1 MSYLA
6 LNLLQLLSLS
16 ACVGFLLINTELHG
30 STTWVKSFKMS
41 YLALN
46 LFKLTLKRYN
56 IIHLSAFENQT
67 CDLVI
72 QTSILESVSLKHPW
86 QNQLPPGS
94 HEASA
99 HTQEPMKTVDLH
111 CFKPLISLVP
121 FNLHFHC
128 FQGQG
133 HCYVTIAIV
142 FPANQ
147 NNLSNRVRDCPMK
160 MQKFILVLNFG

>member
-1 MSYLA
+1 MSY
-6 LNLLQLLSLS
+6 
-16 ACVGFLLINTELHG
+16 F
-30 STTWVKSFKMS
+30 
-41 YLALN
+41 ALN
-46 LFKLTLKRYN
+46 LFNLTLKRYN
-56 IIHLSAFENQT
+56 IIHLSAFDNQT

-72 QTSILESVSLKHPW
+72 QTSILESVSVKHPW
-86 QNQLPPGS
+86 RQNQLPPGS

-111 CFKPLISLVP
+111 HFKPLVSLVP
-121 FNLHFHC
+121 FYLHFHC

-133 HCYVTIAIV
+133 HCYATIPIV

-147 NNLSNRVRDCPMK
+147 KQSFKQVRDCLMK